1 MGFFND
7 FIGSFTGS
15 NERNAARK
23 SAEGFAEG
31 IRYTKEQI
39 ERSRRETMPLMEAAF
54 RNINAGLSGSMD
66 ATNQALA
73 AQLQL
78 LGAGTEQLSPEGASN
93 ALGRGQNDARNV
105 LMGTNIPDKK
115 RSFTVIGTNPI
126 NVQQPEFQSPTQA
139 LAPLQQKQPV
149 VNPLLGDR

>member
-7 FIGSFTGS
+7 FLGSFTGK
-15 NERNAARK
+15 NERDAAKK
-23 SAEGFAEG
+23 SARGFTQG
-31 IRYTKEQI
+31 IEYTKEQI
-39 ERSRRETMPLMEAAF
+39 EKSRRETMPLMQAAF
-54 RNINAGLSGSMD
+54 QNINSGLGSSMD

-78 LGAGTEQLSPEGASN
+78 LGAGTELLSPEGASN

-105 LMGTNIPDKK
+105 LMGTNIPDRK

-126 NVQQPEFQSPTQA
+126 NVEKPQFQGPQDALPMQA
-139 LAPLQQKQPV
+139 P
-149 VNPLLGDR
+149 VNPLLGGR